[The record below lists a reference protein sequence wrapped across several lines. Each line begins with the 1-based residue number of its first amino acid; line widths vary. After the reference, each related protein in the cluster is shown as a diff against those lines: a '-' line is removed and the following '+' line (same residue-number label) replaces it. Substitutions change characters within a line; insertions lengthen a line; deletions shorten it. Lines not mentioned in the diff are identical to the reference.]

1 MVLRQFGLGVVTCR
15 GHCGNRDVCT
25 ELLALPNHTAWGT
38 KLVNSGMS
46 GLPTTSGVVWLAL
59 SLCQGKKNMGTALLL
74 CTSQLV
80 GRAEHVPS
88 KKKN

>member
-46 GLPTTSGVVWLAL
+46 GLPKNKWCGLA
-59 SLCQGKKNMGTALLL
+59 SFVIMPREKKYGDCTAALYIP
-74 CTSQLV
+74 T
-80 GRAEHVPS
+80 GGEG
-88 KKKN
+88 